1 MPDVWKFYIVGAM
14 NNVEGQG
21 EALKRL
27 RHSAAHILGAAVLRL
42 FPSAKYDIGP
52 SIENGFYYDFDLP
65 RTLTAKDLEAIEAEM
80 RKIIAENFPFERLE
94 VSRAEAQKQME
105 ALGQTYKLERL
116 ADIPEGEIVS
126 LYRNGEFLDLCRGP
140 HVANTGDV
148 KAIKLLSIAACYYRG
163 DERNQ
168 QLQRIYG
175 TAFFSEADLENYL
188 KQLELAKERDH
199 RKLGVKLNLFTIDN
213 LVGQGLVLWT
223 PKGTILRRNLQSFLE
238 KELEKQGYVQVMT
251 PHIGKLDLFKVSGH
265 YPYYKDSQF
274 APIWERDSWNKAL
287 ESSESCEAFR
297 QHLEEQVDV
306 EGFLLKPMNCPMHVR
321 LYASQPHS
329 YRDLPVRMAEFGTVY
344 RWEQSGELGGL
355 TRVRGFTQDDAHIFC
370 TEDQLEDELVGC
382 LKLINVIFTTL
393 GMSDYRVRISLR
405 DPESDKY
412 IGDDALW
419 EKAENGLRKAAQHL
433 DKPAVEAKGEA
444 AFYGPKLDFIVRD
457 VLGREWQLGTIQV
470 DYNLPSRFKI
480 SYVGS
485 DNQAHTPIMIHRA
498 PFGSMERFCG
508 LLIEHFGGDFPLW
521 LSPEQVR
528 ILPINDSLIPYAD
541 EMCAQLKALQIRCT
555 VDDHSEKLGAKIRQ
569 AESDKVPYVF
579 VVGEKEKEAR
589 SVSVRSRCQPS
600 NNGTHTIEAIL
611 ELLQKEIQDRLLPES
626 MRK

>member
-1 MPDVWKFYIVGAM
+1 MRYM
-14 NNVEGQG
+14 NINEGQN
-21 EALKRL
+21 EALKQL
-27 RHSAAHILGAAVLRL
+27 RHSAAHVLGAAVLRL
-42 FPSAKYDIGP
+42 FPTAKYDIGP
-52 SIENGFYYDFDLP
+52 AIDNGFYYDFDLP

-80 RKIIAENFPFERLE
+80 KKIIAENVPFERLE
-94 VSRAEAQKQME
+94 VSREEAKKQMQ
-105 ALGQTYKLERL
+105 ALNQTYKLERL
-116 ADIPEGEIVS
+116 DDIPEGETVS
-126 LYRNGEFLDLCRGP
+126 LYRSGDFLDLCRGP
-140 HVANTGDV
+140 HIARTGEI
-148 KAIKLLSIAACYYRG
+148 KAIKLLNIAGCYYRG
-163 DERNQ
+163 DEHRQ

-175 TAFFSEADLENYL
+175 TAFFSQEELDAYL
-188 KQLELAKERDH
+188 KQLEWAREHDH
-199 RKLGVKLNLFTIDN
+199 RKLGVKLNLFMIDN
-213 LVGQGLVLWT
+213 VVGQGLILWT
-223 PKGTILRRNLQSFLE
+223 PKGTILRRQLQSFLE
-238 KELEKQGYVQVMT
+238 AELEKQGYVQVMT
-251 PHIGKLDLFKVSGH
+251 PHIGKLDLFKISGH

-274 APIWERDSWNKAL
+274 APIWERDSWNKAIANSKTCQEL
-287 ESSESCEAFR
+287 QE
-297 QHLEEQVDV
+297 HLEEKTDV

-321 LYASQPHS
+321 LYAAQPHS

-370 TEDQLEDELVGC
+370 REDQLEDELKGC
-382 LKLINVIFTTL
+382 LKLINIIFTTL

-419 EKAENGLRKAAQHL
+419 EKAEEGLRKAAKQL
-433 DKPAVEAKGEA
+433 DKPATEAKGEA

-457 VLGREWQLGTIQV
+457 VVGREWQLGTIQI
-470 DYNLPSRFKI
+470 DYNLPYRFKI
-480 SYVGS
+480 SYIGS
-485 DNQAHTPIMIHRA
+485 DNQPHVPIMIHRA

-528 ILPINDSLIPYAD
+528 ILPINDDLIPYAD
-541 EMCAQLKALQIRCT
+541 EVFAALKAAHIRCS

-569 AESDKVPYVF
+569 AESDKVPYVL
-579 VVGEKEKEAR
+579 VVGAKEKEDR

-600 NNGTHTIEAIL
+600 NNGTYSIEAIVQ
-611 ELLQKEIQDRLLPES
+611 LLTKEIEDKLLPES

>member
-1 MPDVWKFYIVGAM
+1 MSIND
-14 NNVEGQG
+14 GQN
-21 EALKRL
+21 EALKQL
-27 RHSAAHILGAAVLRL
+27 RHSAAHVLGAAVLRL
-42 FPSAKYDIGP
+42 FPTAKYDIGP
-52 SIENGFYYDFDLP
+52 AIDNGFYYDFDLP
-65 RTLTAKDLEAIEAEM
+65 RTLTAKDLEAIEQEM
-80 RKIIAENFPFERLE
+80 RKIIASNFPFERME
-94 VSRAEAQKQME
+94 VSREEAQKQMQ
-105 ALGQTYKLERL
+105 ALNQSYKLERL

-126 LYRNGEFLDLCRGP
+126 LYKSGEFLDLCRGP
-140 HVANTGDV
+140 HVASTGEI
-148 KAIKLLSIAACYYRG
+148 KAIKLLHIAGCYYRG
-163 DERNQ
+163 DEHRQ

-175 TAFFSEADLENYL
+175 TAFFSQADLDAYL
-188 KQLELAKERDH
+188 KQLEMAKERDH

-213 LVGQGLVLWT
+213 LVGQGLILWT
-223 PKGTILRRNLQSFLE
+223 PKGTILRKQLQSFLE
-238 KELEKQGYVQVMT
+238 AELDKQGYVQVMT

-274 APIWERDSWNKAL
+274 APIWERDSWNNAVQQSKT
-287 ESSESCEAFR
+287 CEELR
-297 QHLEEQVDV
+297 QHLEETVDV
-306 EGFLLKPMNCPMHVR
+306 DGFLLKPMNCPMHVR

-370 TEDQLEDELVGC
+370 REDQLEEELSGC
-382 LKLINVIFTTL
+382 LRLINVIFTTL

-405 DPESDKY
+405 DPASDKY
-412 IGDDALW
+412 IGDDVLW
-419 EKAENGLRKAAQHL
+419 EKAEEGLRKAAHQL

-444 AFYGPKLDFIVRD
+444 AFYGPKLDFIVHD

-470 DYNLPSRFKI
+470 DYNLPYRFKI
-480 SYVGS
+480 SYIGS
-485 DNQAHTPIMIHRA
+485 DNQAHVPIMIHRA
-498 PFGSMERFCG
+498 PFGSLERFCG

-541 EMCAQLKALQIRCT
+541 EIMARLKAGKIRCS

-569 AESDKVPYVF
+569 AESEKIPYVL
-579 VVGEKEKEAR
+579 VVGEKEKEAC

-600 NNGTHTIEAIL
+600 NNGSYSVDAIVQ
-611 ELLQKEIQDRLLPES
+611 LLKKEVDDKLLPES
-626 MRK
+626 MRSNI

>member
-1 MPDVWKFYIVGAM
+1 M
-14 NNVEGQG
+14 NMDERQNED
-21 EALKRL
+21 LKQL

-52 SIENGFYYDFDLP
+52 AIDNGFYYDFDLP

-80 RKIIAENFPFERLE
+80 KKIIADDYPFERIE
-94 VSRAEAQKQME
+94 VSRQEAEAQMR
-105 ALGQTYKLERL
+105 ALQQPYKLERL
-116 ADIPEGEIVS
+116 ADIPENETVT
-126 LYRNGEFLDLCRGP
+126 LYRNGDFLDLCRGP
-140 HVANTGDV
+140 HVARTGAV
-148 KAIKLLSIAACYYRG
+148 KAVKLLSIAGCYYRG
-163 DERNQ
+163 DEHKQ

-175 TAFFSEADLENYL
+175 TAFASQEALETYL
-188 KQLELAKERDH
+188 KQLELAKEHDH

-213 LVGQGLVLWT
+213 LVGQGLILWT
-223 PKGTILRRNLQSFLE
+223 PKGTILRKQLQSFLE
-238 KELEKQGYVQVMT
+238 SELDKQGYVQVMT
-251 PHIGKLDLFKVSGH
+251 PHIGKLDLFRVSGH

-274 APIWERDSWNKAL
+274 APIWDRDSFNKVL
-287 ESSESCEAFR
+287 EGSQSCEELR
-297 QHLEEQVDV
+297 EHLEEKVDV

-370 TEDQLEDELVGC
+370 REDQLEDELTGC
-382 LKLINVIFTTL
+382 LKLINIIFTTL

-405 DPESDKY
+405 DPASDKY

-419 EKAENGLRKAAQHL
+419 EKAEDGLRKAAKQL
-433 DKPAVEAKGEA
+433 AKPAVEAKGEA

-470 DYNLPSRFKI
+470 DYNLPYRFKI

-485 DNQAHTPIMIHRA
+485 DNQPHVPIMIHRA

-528 ILPINDSLIPYAD
+528 ILPINDELIPYAD
-541 EMCAQLKALQIRCT
+541 KIYECLRAEGIRCS

-569 AESDKVPYVF
+569 AESEKVPYVF
-579 VVGEKEKEAR
+579 VVGAKER
-589 SVSVRSRCQPS
+589 DGNSVSVRSRCQPS
-600 NNGTHTIEAIL
+600 REGVYSVESII
-611 ELLQKEIQDRLLPES
+611 ELLKTEIKDRLLPES

>member
-1 MPDVWKFYIVGAM
+1 M
-14 NNVEGQG
+14 NISEGQNN
-21 EALKRL
+21 EALKQL

-42 FPSAKYDIGP
+42 FPTAKYDIGP
-52 SIENGFYYDFDLP
+52 SIDNGFYYDFDLP
-65 RTLTAKDLEAIEAEM
+65 RTLTAKDLDAIEAEV
-80 RKIIAENFPFERLE
+80 RKIIAADYPFERLE
-94 VSRAEAQKQME
+94 VSREEARKQMQ
-105 ALGQTYKLERL
+105 ALNQNYKLERL
-116 ADIPEGEIVS
+116 ADIPEGEKVS

-140 HVANTGDV
+140 HVASTGCV
-148 KAIKLLSIAACYYRG
+148 KAIKLLSIAGCYYRG
-163 DERNQ
+163 DEHNQ

-175 TAFFSEADLENYL
+175 TAFFTQKDLDDYL
-188 KQLELAKERDH
+188 ARLELAKEHDH
-199 RKLGVKLNLFTIDN
+199 RKLGVKLNLFMIDN
-213 LVGQGLVLWT
+213 LVGQGLILWT
-223 PKGTILRRNLQSFLE
+223 PKGTVLRKQLQSFLE
-238 KELEKQGYVQVMT
+238 AELDKQGYVQVMT

-265 YPYYKDSQF
+265 YPYYKESQF
-274 APIWERDSWNKAL
+274 APIWERDSWNKAIA
-287 ESSESCEAFR
+287 ESKDCEDLR
-297 QHLEEQVDV
+297 QHLEEKVDV
-306 EGFLLKPMNCPMHVR
+306 YGFLLKPMNCPMHVR
-321 LYASQPHS
+321 LYAAQPHS

-370 TEDQLEDELVGC
+370 REDQLEAELTGC
-382 LKLINVIFTTL
+382 LRLINIIFTTL

-405 DPESDKY
+405 DPKSDKY

-419 EKAENGLRKAAQHL
+419 EKAEDGLRKAAKQL
-433 DKPAVEAKGEA
+433 AKPAVEAKGEA

-470 DYNLPSRFKI
+470 DYNLPYRFKI
-480 SYVGS
+480 SYIGS
-485 DNQAHTPIMIHRA
+485 DNQPHVPIMIHRA

-528 ILPINDSLIPYAD
+528 ILPINDDLIPYAD
-541 EMCAQLKALQIRCT
+541 EIHDQLKALRIRCT

-569 AESDKVPYVF
+569 AESDKVPYVL
-579 VVGEKEKEAR
+579 VVGAKEKETS

-600 NNGTHTIEAIL
+600 NNGTYEVGDIIA
-611 ELLQKEIQDRLLPES
+611 LLQKEIDDKLLPES

>member
-1 MPDVWKFYIVGAM
+1 M
-14 NNVEGQG
+14 NGVEGQS
-21 EALKRL
+21 EALNQL

-42 FPSAKYDIGP
+42 FPTAKYDIGP

-65 RTLTAKDLEAIEAEM
+65 RTLTAKDLEDIEAEM
-80 RKIIAENFPFERLE
+80 KKIINENFPFERLE
-94 VSRAEAQKQME
+94 VSRQEAQKQME

-140 HVANTGDV
+140 HMSKTGDI
-148 KAIKLLSIAACYYRG
+148 KAIKLLNIAACYYRG
-163 DERNQ
+163 DEHNK

-175 TAFFSEADLENYL
+175 TAFFSKTDLENYL
-188 KQLELAKERDH
+188 KQVELAKERDH

-213 LVGQGLVLWT
+213 LVGQGLILWT
-223 PKGTILRRNLQSFLE
+223 PKGTILRKNLQSFLE
-238 KELEKQGYVQVMT
+238 KELEKQGYVQVIT

-265 YPYYKDSQF
+265 YPYYKESQF
-274 APIWERDSWNKAL
+274 APIWERDSWNKVL
-287 ESSESCEAFR
+287 ESSESCEVLR

-321 LYASQPHS
+321 LYASQPRS
-329 YRDLPVRMAEFGTVY
+329 YRDLPIRMAEFGTVY
-344 RWEQSGELGGL
+344 RWEQSGELSGL

-370 TEDQLEDELVGC
+370 REDQLEEELAGC

-405 DPESDKY
+405 DPDSDKY
-412 IGDDALW
+412 IGEDALW
-419 EKAENGLRKAAQHL
+419 EKAESGLRKAAQQL
-433 DKPAVEAKGEA
+433 DKPATEAKGEA
-444 AFYGPKLDFIVRD
+444 AFYGPKIDFIVRD

-485 DNQAHTPIMIHRA
+485 DNKEHTPIMIHRA

-541 EMCAQLKALQIRCT
+541 EIYAQLKALQIRCT
-555 VDDHSEKLGAKIRQ
+555 VDNHSEKLGAKIRQ
-569 AESDKVPYVF
+569 AENNKVPYTLI
-579 VVGEKEKEAR
+579 VGEKEKETR

-600 NNGTHTIEAIL
+600 NNGTYTIEAII

>member
-1 MPDVWKFYIVGAM
+1 M
-14 NNVEGQG
+14 NGVEGQS
-21 EALKRL
+21 EALNQL

-42 FPSAKYDIGP
+42 FPTAKYDIGP

-65 RTLTAKDLEAIEAEM
+65 RTLTAKDLEDIEAEM
-80 RKIIAENFPFERLE
+80 KKIINENFPFERLE
-94 VSRAEAQKQME
+94 VSRQEAQKQME

-140 HVANTGDV
+140 HMPKTGDI
-148 KAIKLLSIAACYYRG
+148 KAIKLLNIAACYYRG
-163 DERNQ
+163 DEHNK

-175 TAFFSEADLENYL
+175 TAFFSKTDLENYL
-188 KQLELAKERDH
+188 KQVELAKERDH

-213 LVGQGLVLWT
+213 LVGQGLILWT
-223 PKGTILRRNLQSFLE
+223 PKGTILRKNLQSFLE
-238 KELEKQGYVQVMT
+238 KELEKQGYVQVIT

-265 YPYYKDSQF
+265 YPYYKESQF
-274 APIWERDSWNKAL
+274 APIWERDSWNKVL
-287 ESSESCEAFR
+287 ESSESCEVLR
-297 QHLEEQVDV
+297 QHLEEQVDI

-329 YRDLPVRMAEFGTVY
+329 YRDLPIRMAEFGTVY
-344 RWEQSGELGGL
+344 RWEQSGELSGL

-370 TEDQLEDELVGC
+370 REDQLEEELAGC

-412 IGDDALW
+412 IGEDALW
-419 EKAENGLRKAAQHL
+419 EKAENGLRKAAQQL
-433 DKPAVEAKGEA
+433 DKPATEAKGEA
-444 AFYGPKLDFIVRD
+444 AFYGPKIDFIVRD

-485 DNQAHTPIMIHRA
+485 DNKEHTPIMIHRA

-528 ILPINDSLIPYAD
+528 ILPINDNLIPYAD
-541 EMCAQLKALQIRCT
+541 EIYAQLKALQIRCT
-555 VDDHSEKLGAKIRQ
+555 IDNHSEKLGAKIRQ
-569 AESDKVPYVF
+569 AESDKVPYILI
-579 VVGEKEKEAR
+579 VGEKEKETR

-600 NNGTHTIEAIL
+600 NNGTCTIEAIL

>member
-1 MPDVWKFYIVGAM
+1 MKIE
-14 NNVEGQG
+14 EGQI
-21 EALKRL
+21 EVLKQL
-27 RHSAAHILGAAVLRL
+27 RHSAAHVLGAAVLRL
-42 FPSAKYDIGP
+42 FPSARYDIGP
-52 SIENGFYYDFDLP
+52 AIDNGFYYDFDLP

-80 RKIIAENFPFERLE
+80 KKIIAEDFPFERLE
-94 VSRAEAQKQME
+94 VTREEAEDQMRALQQP
-105 ALGQTYKLERL
+105 YKLERL
-116 ADIPEGEIVS
+116 ADIPENEKVT

-140 HVANTGDV
+140 HVKSTGV
-148 KAIKLLSIAACYYRG
+148 IKAVKLLSIAGCYYRG
-163 DERNQ
+163 DEHNQ

-175 TAFFSEADLENYL
+175 TAFLSQEALEDYL
-188 KQLELAKERDH
+188 KQLELAKEHDH

-213 LVGQGLVLWT
+213 LVGQGLILWT
-223 PKGTILRRNLQSFLE
+223 PKGTILRKQLQSFLE
-238 KELEKQGYVQVMT
+238 GELDKQGYVQVMT
-251 PHIGKLDLFKVSGH
+251 PHIGKLDLFRTSGH

-274 APIWERDSWNKAL
+274 APIWDR
-287 ESSESCEAFR
+287 ESFNEVLKSSNSCEEFR
-297 QHLEEQVDV
+297 QHLEDKLDV

-329 YRDLPVRMAEFGTVY
+329 YRDLPIRMAEFGTVY

-370 TEDQLEDELVGC
+370 REDQLEEELAGC

-419 EKAENGLRKAAQHL
+419 EKAENGLRKAAQQL
-433 DKPAVEAKGEA
+433 DKPAIEAKGEA

-457 VLGREWQLGTIQV
+457 VLGREWQLGTIQI
-470 DYNLPSRFKI
+470 DYNLPYRFKI

-485 DNQAHTPIMIHRA
+485 DNQPHVPIMIHRA

-528 ILPINDSLIPYAD
+528 ILPINDDLIAYAD
-541 EMCAQLKALQIRCT
+541 EIHKKLKSVGIRCS

-569 AESDKVPYVF
+569 SESDKVPYVF
-579 VVGEKEKEAR
+579 VVGAKEKEAN

-600 NNGTHTIEAIL
+600 KEGVYSIEAII
-611 ELLQKEIQDRLLPES
+611 ELLTSEIKERLLPES

>member
-1 MPDVWKFYIVGAM
+1 MI
-14 NNVEGQG
+14 EGQC
-21 EALKRL
+21 EALKQL

-80 RKIIAENFPFERLE
+80 KKIIAEKFPFERLE
-94 VSRAEAQKQME
+94 VSREEAQKQME

-140 HVANTGDV
+140 HVSNTGEV
-148 KAIKLLSIAACYYRG
+148 KAVKLLNIAACYYRG
-163 DERNQ
+163 DEHNK

-213 LVGQGLVLWT
+213 LVGQGLILWT
-223 PKGTILRRNLQSFLE
+223 PKGTILRKNLQSFLE
-238 KELEKQGYVQVMT
+238 RELEKQGYVQVIT

-265 YPYYKDSQF
+265 YPYYKESQF
-274 APIWERDSWNKAL
+274 SPIWERDSWNKAL
-287 ESSESCEAFR
+287 AESESCEAFR

-370 TEDQLEDELVGC
+370 REDQLEEELAGC
-382 LKLINVIFTTL
+382 LKLINIIFTTL

-412 IGDDALW
+412 IGEDALW
-419 EKAENGLRKAAQHL
+419 EKAENGLRKAAQQL
-433 DKPAVEAKGEA
+433 EKPAVEAKGEA

-457 VLGREWQLGTIQV
+457 VLGREWQLGTIQI

-485 DNQAHTPIMIHRA
+485 DNKSHTPIMIHRA

-528 ILPINDSLIPYAD
+528 ILPINDKLIPYAD
-541 EMCAQLKALQIRCT
+541 EICAQLKELHIRCS
-555 VDDHSEKLGAKIRQ
+555 VDDHAEKLGAKIRQ

-579 VVGEKEKEAR
+579 VVGEKEKDTR

-600 NNGTHTIEAIL
+600 NNGTCTLEAIM
-611 ELLQKEIQDRLLPES
+611 ELLQKEIQERLLPES